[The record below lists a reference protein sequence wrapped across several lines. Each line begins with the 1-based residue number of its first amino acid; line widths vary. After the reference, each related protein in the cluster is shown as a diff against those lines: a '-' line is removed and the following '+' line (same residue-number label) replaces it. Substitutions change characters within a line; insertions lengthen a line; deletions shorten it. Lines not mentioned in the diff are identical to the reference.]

1 MWAAHGK
8 SNDDNSR
15 GHAQEASSGLRGGI
29 ESTAPS
35 VVSALL
41 ADATVTTDGRP
52 GEVDPESDEHQT
64 LFLGVALLV
73 TTVVW
78 VVFFVVRIDAHQINV
93 DDYAYASLARNILH
107 SGSPISTFLHSGAS
121 SPLVPA
127 LAAPGAELGGVYGA
141 MSVELPFLLV
151 LVAGSFLLARLWL
164 SPLAAMVAAL
174 AVALNENVS
183 SYALMLHFGVP
194 TAAELVWA
202 FYSYIRSRQFREW
215 KWSLI
220 FGLAIAALLLTRSMS
235 IVYVVP
241 LVVIAGIDL
250 AIDMVK
256 NGNVLRLPALGAVA
270 ATLVLAGPWWLVSG
284 HTALHYLQSAGYQP
298 STGYTSKGAT
308 LDLTA
313 IRQRASWTLAELGWG
328 ESWALGIALVAA
340 LWVVVRHH
348 RTLKLTALWT
358 LAAWA
363 ILTTLILSSSSN
375 NGTAFGLPVLVILIL
390 LAAAVLGQMS
400 WRLLPAIGVVLAGI
414 LVVGLVGETTGYGW
428 WWPAAPYRGEVENA
442 GGTVRTNSDLIT
454 AQVTQIIGSSPTLIA
469 QDSDILNNNG
479 IGWYAGTKPLSLVV
493 LPTTLS
499 GTRAAI
505 RDLSRVR
512 TLITGSTLGSYHRLV
527 NQGAVESAALKDG
540 FHVTHAWLGKGF
552 SILVWQR
559 GTAFRTATVAP
570 PTTSVQQPRVGTE
583 VKGNTYLVAT
593 ASDDVLAITG
603 MKFIVRGMDHMETVR
618 GWSTIYGWFGALGTA
633 ALPDGSYTVQSVVFD
648 ADGAVGMSRPVN
660 FRIAN

>member
-15 GHAQEASSGLRGGI
+15 GHAQEASSGRRGGI
-29 ESTAPS
+29 ESTIPS
-35 VVSALL
+35 EVSALL
-41 ADATVTTDGRP
+41 ADATVTTDERP
-52 GEVDPESDEHQT
+52 DEVDPESDKQQT
-64 LFLGVALLV
+64 LFLIVALLV

-78 VVFFVVRIDAHQINV
+78 VVLFVFRLHAHQINV
-93 DDYAYASLARNILH
+93 DDYSYASLARGILQ
-107 SGSPISTFLHSGAS
+107 SGNPISTFLHSGSS

-127 LAAPGAELGGVYGA
+127 LAAPGVELGGVYGA

-151 LVAGSFLLARLWL
+151 LVGGSFLLARLWI

-202 FYSYIRSRQFREW
+202 FYSYIRCRQFREW

-220 FGLAIAALLLTRSMS
+220 FGVAIAALLLSRSMS
-235 IVYVVP
+235 VVYVVP
-241 LVVIAGIDL
+241 LVVVAGIDL

-256 NGNVLRLPALGAVA
+256 SGTVLRLPALGAVGV
-270 ATLVLAGPWWLVSG
+270 TLLLAGPWWLASG
-284 HTALHYLQSAGYQP
+284 HAALHYLQSAGYQP
-298 STGYTSKGAT
+298 STGETSKGAK
-308 LDLTA
+308 LDVNA
-313 IRQRASWTLAELGWG
+313 VKQRASWTLAQLGWG

-340 LWVVVRHH
+340 FWVVVRHH

-358 LAAWA
+358 LPTWA
-363 ILTTLILSSSSN
+363 ILATLILSTSSN

-400 WRLLPAIGVVLAGI
+400 WRLFPVLWVVLAGI
-414 LVVGLVGETTGYGW
+414 LVVGLVGETTGRGW
-428 WWPAAPYRGEVENA
+428 WWPAAPYRGEVVA
-442 GGTVRTNSDLIT
+442 SGGTFRTNSDLMT
-454 AQVTQIIGSSPTLIA
+454 AQVTRIIGSSPTLVA

-479 IGWYAGTKPLSLVV
+479 IGWYDGTKPLSLVV
-493 LPTTLS
+493 PPVTLS

-512 TLITGSTLGSYHRLV
+512 TLITGSSLGSYHPLV

-540 FHVTHAWLGKGF
+540 FHVTHAWLGKSF

-559 GTAFRTATVAP
+559 GAFRTATVAL
-570 PTTSVQQPRVGTE
+570 PTTIVQQPKVGTE
-583 VKGNTYLVAT
+583 AKGNTYLVAT
-593 ASDDVLAITG
+593 ASDDVFAITG
-603 MKFIVRGMDHMETVR
+603 MKFIVRGMGHMQTVR
-618 GWSTIYGWFGALGTA
+618 AWSTLYGWFGALGTA
-633 ALPDGSYTVQSVVFD
+633 ALPNGNYAVQSVVVD
-648 ADGAVGMSRPVN
+648 ADGAVARSRPVI